1 MNDMNFIKVISEFVK
16 NSIDNN
22 PNYSEWEKWWR
33 KSGVEETE
41 EYAKKL
47 YAQRESQ
54 FGNR

>member
-1 MNDMNFIKVISEFVK
+1 MNDMDFIKMISEFVK

-41 EYAKKL
+41 EYVKKL
-47 YAQRESQ
+47 YAQRETQ
-54 FGNR
+54 FGSR